1 MEGIYKM
8 KNSERQVDFN
18 IKDFRSLKVYQKS
31 IELADIIYKLTKRFP
46 SEEKYRLTDQMVR
59 AATSIGANI
68 AKGVGQGYKSK
79 TINFCNIAMGST
91 NEMRHWI
98 TVARMQTYISD
109 DEFKDL
115 DGRLDEIL
123 RMLIGYMR
131 MVSRKI
137 DEE

>member
-1 MEGIYKM
+1 M
-8 KNSERQVDFN
+8 KSSERQVDFN
-18 IKDFRSLKVYQKS
+18 IKDFRTLKVYQKS
-31 IELADIIYKLTKRFP
+31 IELADIIFKLTKRFP

-68 AKGVGQGYKSK
+68 AEGVGQGYKSK

>member
-1 MEGIYKM
+1 M

-18 IKDFRSLKVYQKS
+18 INDFRTLKVYQKS
-31 IELADIIYKLTKRFP
+31 IELADIIFKLTKQFP

-68 AKGVGQGYKSK
+68 AEGVGQGYKSK

-98 TVARMQTYISD
+98 TIARMQTYISD
-109 DEFKDL
+109 EEFKDL

>member
-1 MEGIYKM
+1 M

-18 IKDFRSLKVYQKS
+18 IKDFKTLKVYQKS

-68 AKGVGQGYKSK
+68 AEGVGQGYKSK

-115 DGRLDEIL
+115 DGRLDEVL

>member
-1 MEGIYKM
+1 M

-18 IKDFRSLKVYQKS
+18 IKDFRTLKVYQKS
-31 IELADIIYKLTKRFP
+31 IELADIIFKLTKQFP

-68 AKGVGQGYKSK
+68 AEGVGQGYKSK

-109 DEFKDL
+109 EEFKDL

-131 MVSRKI
+131 MVSREI

>member
-1 MEGIYKM
+1 M

-18 IKDFRSLKVYQKS
+18 INDFRTLKVYQKS
-31 IELADIIYKLTKRFP
+31 IELADIIYKLTKQFP

-68 AKGVGQGYKSK
+68 AEGVGQGYKSK

-109 DEFKDL
+109 EEFKDL

>member
-1 MEGIYKM
+1 M

-18 IKDFRSLKVYQKS
+18 IKDFRTLKVYQKS
-31 IELADIIYKLTKRFP
+31 IELADIIFKLTKRFP

-68 AKGVGQGYKSK
+68 AEGVGQGYKSK

>member
-1 MEGIYKM
+1 M
-8 KNSERQVDFN
+8 KSSERQVDFN
-18 IKDFRSLKVYQKS
+18 IKDFRTLKVYQKS
-31 IELADIIYKLTKRFP
+31 IELADIIFKLTKQFP

-68 AKGVGQGYKSK
+68 AEGVGQGYKSK

-109 DEFKDL
+109 EEFKDL

-131 MVSRKI
+131 MVSREI

>member
-1 MEGIYKM
+1 M
-8 KNSERQVDFN
+8 KSSERQVDFN
-18 IKDFRSLKVYQKS
+18 IKDFRTLKVYQKS
-31 IELADIIYKLTKRFP
+31 IELADIIFKLTKRFP

-68 AKGVGQGYKSK
+68 AEGVGQGYKSK

-109 DEFKDL
+109 EEFKDL

-131 MVSRKI
+131 MVSREI

>member
-1 MEGIYKM
+1 M

-18 IKDFRSLKVYQKS
+18 IKDFRTLKVYQKS
-31 IELADIIYKLTKRFP
+31 IELADIIFKLTKQFP

-68 AKGVGQGYKSK
+68 AEGVGQGYKSK
-79 TINFCNIAMGST
+79 TINFCNIAMGSS

-109 DEFKDL
+109 EEFKDL
-115 DGRLDEIL
+115 DRRLDEIL

-131 MVSRKI
+131 MVSREI

>member
-1 MEGIYKM
+1 M

-18 IKDFRSLKVYQKS
+18 IKDFRTLKVYQKS
-31 IELADIIYKLTKRFP
+31 IELADIIFKLTKQFP

-68 AKGVGQGYKSK
+68 AEGVGQGYKSK